1 MNTNSNILI
10 NKLNM
15 QKQNLSSF
23 IYPDFPDSKVY
34 SKEYYR
40 NIFLNYFDSTDRLF
54 SLMYADFNKLEKI
67 NNSFG
72 NVVGDK
78 ALAIG
83 HKLLKE
89 SFASNALLSR
99 VGGDETVVILP
110 DSEKK
115 DALQDINSFNQ
126 KLSQLDKTL
135 KAIEVQL
142 HKTSETDN
150 LSYLNASVIDIDKIK
165 LLFGDEAFQNTL
177 KKLQDIILATLPQK
191 TIVNKMD
198 SHNFNII
205 IPKLINEED
214 LNRYNE
220 IINAKLIEF
229 LSPLSISITSSV
241 LDSKTDNV
249 RELEKMTEKH
259 VSEQK
264 NIRDLNEF
272 DKENLSHWEV
282 LSCYISNAIE
292 NYLSNIRPSD
302 KFIYDIQDYK
312 KEMFFMLN
320 TFINTLEH
328 DTFYKHNDNS
338 SSLESDEDSFEED
351 NYISADSDLTYLV
364 HRFLTDD
371 DFSIE
376 NLDDET
382 LTKMYD
388 FMNSLMYTLTKNK
401 DNNLF
406 NKSYL
411 KQYLANQIC
420 KNNSNYQAV
429 FISMSGIKPSN
440 TAYGH
445 HATDDRIMKTNKLIT
460 DLLSDKNFSNNLF
473 TFSGDDSFLIDY
485 GGGNFLLLLSHD
497 QEITQDEL
505 NEKIK
510 KINSYYDPQDP
521 NSSFKIAGSIQN
533 VIDNSSR
540 ENFINDIRKLKE
552 KCNDKKDPIKK
563 SSFDDITQQIAFE
576 KSIKKCIKYYLEN
589 IPDAKTDMDAKR
601 KFISMVFNKLAE
613 QEGNYNIR
621 SRKNIKDNNIEQ

>member
-411 KQYLANQIC
+411 KQYLSI
-420 KNNSNYQAV
+420 
-429 FISMSGIKPSN
+429 IK
-440 TAYGH
+440 TY
-445 HATDDRIMKTNKLIT
+445 T
-460 DLLSDKNFSNNLF
+460 
-473 TFSGDDSFLIDY
+473 
-485 GGGNFLLLLSHD
+485 
-497 QEITQDEL
+497 
-505 NEKIK
+505 
-510 KINSYYDPQDP
+510 
-521 NSSFKIAGSIQN
+521 
-533 VIDNSSR
+533 
-540 ENFINDIRKLKE
+540 
-552 KCNDKKDPIKK
+552 
-563 SSFDDITQQIAFE
+563 
-576 KSIKKCIKYYLEN
+576 
-589 IPDAKTDMDAKR
+589 
-601 KFISMVFNKLAE
+601 
-613 QEGNYNIR
+613 
-621 SRKNIKDNNIEQ
+621 